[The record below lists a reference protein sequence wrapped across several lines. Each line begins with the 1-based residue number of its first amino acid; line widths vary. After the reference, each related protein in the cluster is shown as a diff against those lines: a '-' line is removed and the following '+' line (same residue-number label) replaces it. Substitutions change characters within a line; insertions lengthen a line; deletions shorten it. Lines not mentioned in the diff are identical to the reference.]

1 MNESLYPILKT
12 IHATAMTIAFV
23 MLVLREIM
31 LLSGGYLQ
39 AAPRLYR
46 RSKRIAKVS
55 EPLAMGGILAGVL
68 TALVG
73 GWNLLTPWLVLAYA
87 LIASTFIFGGKFI
100 LPWEKRLE
108 ALEASPD
115 GLTTAAIQP
124 ILRERRALFG
134 RWLMIVII
142 LSVMVVMR
150 TKPSFGAVGSVI
162 AGNNQTEE
170 ISSNP
175 TPAAV
180 SYRLVTQMGGTPGI
194 AFVGVGGEIDGIANP
209 VLKASVGDVV
219 TITLVNGHNMPHNF
233 TLDGLGLVT
242 ERLTGAGQ
250 ESTITFT
257 VTEAGDFAYFCS
269 YPGHR
274 QAGMAGVLS
283 VSAR

>member
-23 MLVLREIM
+23 MLVVREIM

-46 RSKRIAKVS
+46 WSKRIAKVS
-55 EPLAMGGILAGVL
+55 EPLALGGLLAGVL

-73 GWNLLTPWLVLAYA
+73 GWDLLTPWLVLAYV

-124 ILRERRALFG
+124 ILRERGAMFG

-150 TKPSFGAVGSVI
+150 TKPSFDAVSSI
-162 AGNNQTEE
+162 AGNNPIEE
-170 ISSNP
+170 ISSQP

-180 SYRLVTQMGGTPGI
+180 SYRLVTSMGGSAGL

-209 VLKASVGDVV
+209 VLEASVGDMV
-219 TITLVNGHNMPHNF
+219 TITLVNGHNMPHDL
-233 TLDGLGLVT
+233 TIDGLGLVT
-242 ERLTGAGQ
+242 ERLTAAGQ

-274 QAGMAGVLS
+274 QAGMAGILS
-283 VSAR
+283 VSAA